1 MIIKESVTR
10 KISLNFAEF
19 DVSNG
24 TIYMQISIV
33 IVSKKV
39 TSIFEAMIP
48 VSFYFTKTCILI
60 PYLIN
65 LMHAIY
71 MFFFQVTP
79 RCWFQSRNINKIVD
93 FCGYFTG
100 HATTGKQIAMFCP
113 YNTFSDNGGKFKCFD
128 SCRGPCLICTCK

>member
-65 LMHAIY
+65 FMHAIY
-71 MFFFQVTP
+71 MGFFPGNST
-79 RCWFQSRNINKIVD
+79 
-93 FCGYFTG
+93 
-100 HATTGKQIAMFCP
+100 M
-113 YNTFSDNGGKFKCFD
+113 
-128 SCRGPCLICTCK
+128 LISK

>member
-48 VSFYFTKTCILI
+48 VSFYFTKT
-60 PYLIN
+60 
-65 LMHAIY
+65 
-71 MFFFQVTP
+71 
-79 RCWFQSRNINKIVD
+79 
-93 FCGYFTG
+93 
-100 HATTGKQIAMFCP
+100 
-113 YNTFSDNGGKFKCFD
+113 
-128 SCRGPCLICTCK
+128 